1 MEKMP
6 ESQIK
11 LGRDFPPNIS
21 MGRGESPL
29 RIHGPTF
36 MTRLLSRRSTSP
48 PDLLRCKTAHLFHP
62 MSNDFHITGFS
73 CKIISNCCKN
83 ENLRSVWFIFSL
95 SLWQTPLDRFP
106 IALLRKSE
114 TTEKLSVMQQ
124 IKDYL
129 RTLLCWRLLS
139 DLLTKLFNFDDALK

>member
-36 MTRLLSRRSTSP
+36 MTRLLSRRSTSQPSPP
-48 PDLLRCKTAHLFHP
+48 PDLLQCKTAHLFHP
-62 MSNDFHITGFS
+62 MSDDFHITGFH
-73 CKIISNCCKN
+73 
-83 ENLRSVWFIFSL
+83 V
-95 SLWQTPLDRFP
+95 
-106 IALLRKSE
+106 KSF
-114 TTEKLSVMQQ
+114 Q
-124 IKDYL
+124 IVAKM
-129 RTLLCWRLLS
+129 RI
-139 DLLTKLFNFDDALK
+139 